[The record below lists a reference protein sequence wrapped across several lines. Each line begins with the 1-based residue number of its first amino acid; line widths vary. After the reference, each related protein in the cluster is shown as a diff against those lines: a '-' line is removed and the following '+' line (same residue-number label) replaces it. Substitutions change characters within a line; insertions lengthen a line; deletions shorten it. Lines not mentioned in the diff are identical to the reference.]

1 MRDND
6 HDAHPSVD
14 ASKSR
19 GHVVRLS
26 NGPAMA
32 SQGYDVPML
41 QCEPMFL
48 CRSGLRCDA
57 VRRTRT
63 SVVPIDC
70 LPLLLLLSLLL
81 SLLLVLR
88 SVRLAL
94 PPLRHV
100 AITDGVHG

>member
-14 ASKSR
+14 ASRNR
-19 GHVVRLS
+19 GHVVRLVRE
-26 NGPAMA
+26 AARA
-32 SQGYDVPML
+32 SQGYDVPMP
-41 QCEPMFL
+41 QCEPIFG
-48 CRSGLRCDA
+48 CRSGLRGDA